1 MDILGPNQVFSFHC
15 QNLQDQHIKLHAL
28 ETKQF
33 TDLDSVARYAI
44 ERIEV
49 SETVT
54 EEELVIEVLKGM
66 RPYVHNGVAIREL
79 CCVLKKYY
87 GVVAAYCCDLLT
99 RLKIELDMYC
109 PDHKHLYF
117 VDPVQM

>member
-1 MDILGPNQVFSFHC
+1 MYMKTKCPVCGT
-15 QNLQDQHIKLHAL
+15 DQYHNIKLHAL

-54 EEELVIEVLKGM
+54 EEELAIEVLKGM
-66 RPYVHNGVAIREL
+66 RPYVHNGVEIREL

-87 GVVAAYCCDLLT
+87 GIVAAYCCDLLAK
-99 RLKIELDMYC
+99 LKIEMDMYC
-109 PDHKHLYF
+109 PDRRHLYF
-117 VDPVQM
+117 VGPN